1 MKVIF
6 QQDVKGHGKKGE
18 VKEVAEGFARNY
30 LFPRKLAVEASSA
43 NLNALKDQQRR
54 ERLRKERERAEA
66 QELAERLKNL
76 RVVISAKA
84 GEGGRLFGAV
94 TSKQI
99 SRHLKDVH
107 GVQVEKKKIQLEEPI
122 RSLGVTQVPVKLHPE
137 VTVTI
142 PVQVV
147 EESPSRG

>member
-6 QQDVKGHGKKGE
+6 KQDVKGHGKKGE

-54 ERLRKERERAEA
+54 ERLRRERERAEA
-66 QELAERLKNL
+66 QELAERLKDL
-76 RVVISAKA
+76 RVVIPAKA

-99 SRHLKDVH
+99 SRHLKEAH
-107 GVQVEKKKIQLEEPI
+107 GIQVEKKKIQLEEPI
-122 RSLGVTQVPVKLHPE
+122 RSLGVTRVPVKLHPE

-147 EESPSRG
+147 EE